1 MSSGKGSRNR
11 LKGTDIK
18 KYESCPL
25 WENMKKDIKETLC
38 GAGQVRNKRC
48 DECVCKGNEK

>member
-11 LKGTDIK
+11 LKGTDIR